1 MAELMKWQDLPIGG
15 VIIQAGNSAEYV
27 TGGWRTFRPVVD
39 FERCT
44 HCLLCWLMCPD
55 VSMETES
62 GKLTGVDLLHCK
74 GCGIC
79 AEVCPPKVIEMVA
92 ESAFAA
98 EKEAVR

>member
-1 MAELMKWQDLPIGG
+1 MTELMKWQDLPIGG
-15 VIIQAGNSAEYV
+15 VIIQAGNSEEYI

-55 VSMETES
+55 VSMETA
-62 GKLTGVDLLHCK
+62 GNKLIGVDLLHCK

-79 AEVCPPKVIEMVA
+79 AEVCPPKVISMVA
-92 ESAFAA
+92 ESEFAS